1 MLNAG
6 RTQKNYWRLFFLSLV
21 DLVSG
26 SPESFI
32 VPYVFYYVT
41 ASLFLRELDALIN
54 VLLLYISYSAQ
65 ISS

>member
-1 MLNAG
+1 MLEG
-6 RTQKNYWRLFFLSLV
+6 HRKIIGDCSFYLWLILFQ
-21 DLVSG
+21 G

-65 ISS
+65 VSS

>member
-6 RTQKNYWRLFFLSLV
+6 GTQKNYWRLFFLSLV

-32 VPYVFYYVT
+32 VPYVFIM
-41 ASLFLRELDALIN
+41 SQHLC
-54 VLLLYISYSAQ
+54 
-65 ISS
+65 SSGSSMP

>member
-6 RTQKNYWRLFFLSLV
+6 GTQKNYWWLFFLSLV

-32 VPYVFYYVT
+32 VPYVVYYVT

-65 ISS
+65 VSS